1 MRTIVRDINWAR
13 RARNYSL
20 LAVGIGLVWITLD
33 AILF

>member
-20 LAVGIGLVWITLD
+20 LALIVGLIWVTLEGL
-33 AILF
+33 FF